1 MNLDCYS
8 NSPLFR
14 LRGRWHW
21 LMQAT
26 QQKLRGGGVIPLL
39 RFWILLHWELA
50 CQRVIASQSSFAIT
64 RWCPPFYPFLRQST
78 PSDTTL
84 IFLYFVWKYIDIWFA
99 DNSWIGIVSFESQ
112 CLLGLNIW
120 AVYGTTWRILSMLRS
135 NLSKSWSTLK
145 N

>member
-1 MNLDCYS
+1 MSLDCYS

-39 RFWILLHWELA
+39 RFWIVLLWRTCVPE
-50 CQRVIASQSSFAIT
+50 SDSFSVFICRHSLVST
-64 RWCPPFYPFLRQST
+64 FLPISST
-78 PSDTTL
+78 PLATTL
-84 IFLYFVWKYIDIWFA
+84 IFLYFVCKYTDMWFA
-99 DNSWIGIVSFESQ
+99 DNSWVGIVSFESQ
-112 CLLGLNIW
+112 YLSGLNIW
-120 AVYGTTWRILSMLRS
+120 AVYGTTWRILWMLRC